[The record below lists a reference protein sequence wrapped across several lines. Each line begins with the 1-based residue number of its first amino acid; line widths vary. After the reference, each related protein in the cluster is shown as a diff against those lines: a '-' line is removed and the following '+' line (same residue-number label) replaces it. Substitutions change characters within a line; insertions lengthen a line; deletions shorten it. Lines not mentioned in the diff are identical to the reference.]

1 MRAIVLVVAD
11 TDVGR
16 LGHRRSL
23 RVPLAGRP
31 VLEHTLRRA
40 ARVEGVD
47 RVVVVHPPGQTPL
60 DGVET
65 SGLSRPVETF
75 AHPDAAGDGYT
86 PRRRAARTWALT
98 GWRGGLGGATA
109 WDELLPAT
117 PLHAAAQAADA
128 QAVVLVGGD
137 WCLFDP
143 GYAGELLRLHREAP
157 DAMRLTFTQ
166 APPGLGAVVT
176 STDVLG
182 DLAAKHAT
190 IGGALAYQPHRPAID
205 PIGRECN
212 LPIPASVRDTARRF
226 IYDAPPGSAVSVGG
240 VSLVEGVAERL
251 GDAVFDA
258 DAVAVTDAA
267 RAWEASR
274 PERVFDTLPE
284 QVTIELTPR
293 RLATGPIVPQ
303 HDVELPRGDM
313 DPALAVEVVKQ
324 CAGRAVTLGGL
335 GDATLHPDY
344 AAVVDAAAGAGV
356 VGLHVETDLLAE
368 RDALAPLTEL
378 PIDVVSVRLNADTAA
393 TYAEV
398 MGVDRLPEVMATLQW
413 LFDRRSAGFRGSGRP
428 AGMPWVVPRLVKTS
442 ATLGD
447 LETFFER
454 WMQVVGHAVIERP
467 LTLGRAEDALMPDL
481 SPVPMDPPPRKPRK
495 PRNSPSLD
503 DPLLVKRRLT
513 VLSDGTVALCGQ
525 DALGRAAL
533 GNVRD
538 RPLAELWAGVPDLD
552 LPAMGGPARGVTC
565 RRCYEWWST
574 VAGRVSSAP
583 PA

>member
-1 MRAIVLVVAD
+1 MSAVVLVVAD
-11 TDVGR
+11 MDVGR

-23 RVPLAGRP
+23 RAPLSGRP

-40 ARVEGVD
+40 ARIDGID
-47 RVVVVHPPGQTPL
+47 HVVVVHAPGQTPL
-60 DGVET
+60 DGIDT
-65 SGLSRPVETF
+65 SGLARPVGAF
-75 AHPDAAGDGYT
+75 AHPDAAGDEHT
-86 PRRRAARTWALT
+86 PRLRVARTWALT
-98 GWRGGLGGATA
+98 GWRGGLAGATA

-117 PLHAAAQAADA
+117 PLHAAAEAVGA

-143 GYAGELLRLHREAP
+143 GYAGDLLRLHREAP
-157 DAMRLTFTQ
+157 EAMRLTFTQ

-182 DLAAKHAT
+182 DLASKQAT

-212 LPIPASVRDTARRF
+212 WPIPASVRDMARRF
-226 IYDAPPGSAVSVGG
+226 VFDLPSASAASVGG
-240 VSLVEGVAERL
+240 VPLVEGVAERL
-251 GDAVFDA
+251 GEAVFDA
-258 DAVAVTDAA
+258 DAVAVADAA

-274 PERVFDTLPE
+274 PRRVFDTLPE

-293 RLATGPIVPQ
+293 RLATGPVVPQ
-303 HDVELPRGDM
+303 HHVELPRGEM
-313 DPALAVEVVKQ
+313 ETALAVEVVKQ
-324 CAGRAVTLGGL
+324 CGGRAVTLGGL
-335 GDATLHPDY
+335 GDATLHPEY
-344 AAVVDAAAGAGV
+344 AAVVEAAAALPGAGLS
-356 VGLHVETDLLAE
+356 GLHVETDLLTK
-368 RDALAPLTEL
+368 RDVLAPLTEL

-413 LFDRRSAGFRGSGRP
+413 LFDRRSGSGRP

-467 LTLGRAEDALMPDL
+467 LTLGRGADALMPDL
-481 SPVPMDPPPRKPRK
+481 SPVPMDPPWRAPDPR
-495 PRNSPSLD
+495 SAE

-513 VLSDGTVALCGQ
+513 VLSDGTVTLCGQ

-538 RPLAELWAGVPDLD
+538 RPLAEIWAGLPDLD
-552 LPAMGGPARGVTC
+552 LPAMGDPARGVTC
-565 RRCYEWWST
+565 RRCFEWWSAVT
-574 VAGRVSSAP
+574 ARAARHRGVR
-583 PA
+583 